1 VGTCL
6 LRQGIPCCAATED
19 GWGLGTHRP
28 SFSCV
33 PRRDRFTV
41 VRAWVPS
48 RRGQGGL
55 LIYTLAAVRLLLFL
69 ASRSWVGA
77 LAAAVA
83 IVLLPVVI
91 YTRDG

>member
-1 VGTCL
+1 VYQVG
-6 LRQGIPCCAATED
+6 AASRSSA
-19 GWGLGTHRP
+19 LGYPHD
-28 SFSCV
+28 V
-33 PRRDRFTV
+33 A
-41 VRAWVPS
+41 RA
-48 RRGQGGL
+48 GL

-77 LAAAVA
+77 LAAAIA